1 MRAGSRLQPSA
12 GARCP
17 KNVAPPTK
25 ARESLGVRLQSR
37 AMEIRTELEI
47 AAPAAEV
54 WGILTDFARY
64 QEWNPFITE
73 IASDGVEG
81 HPLRVLLSL
90 PEGRDHTIKP
100 RLVRFEEN
108 RELRWRGHLLFPGL
122 FDGEHFFRL
131 EAVTPE
137 RTRFVQGENFSGIL
151 VRYSGRTITRAAR
164 GFVYMNE
171 ALKRRAE
178 ASATERVQ
186 RGA

>member
-1 MRAGSRLQPSA
+1 
-12 GARCP
+12 
-17 KNVAPPTK
+17 
-25 ARESLGVRLQSR
+25 
-37 AMEIRTELEI
+37 MEIRTELEI

-64 QEWNPFITE
+64 QEWNPFITD
-73 IASDGVEG
+73 ITCDGVEG

-100 RLVRFEEN
+100 RLVRFAEDQ
-108 RELRWRGHLLFPGL
+108 ELRWRGHLLFPGL

-131 EAVTPE
+131 ETVTPE

-151 VRYSGRTITRAAR
+151 IRYAGQTITRAAR

-171 ALKRRAE
+171 ALKRRADSN
-178 ASATERVQ
+178 ASERV
-186 RGA
+186 RRRACAEFVSE